1 MTTPSE
7 PWSTEDPIGSY
18 ASTWRRVMGDP
29 RGFFDTLSPASPLPP
44 ALVFALVSFAIGGVG
59 FMLFG
64 GGVKGFLGLIALGA
78 LRVIVG
84 SAIATW
90 IAQQVF
96 EGRGDY
102 EATFRVLAYSSAVV
116 VFVGLPV
123 VKYFAAIYGAYL
135 LILGLAKAHAFDTVR
150 SLLTVMLS
158 VAVGLVALYALNLGG
173 CMVEANPLLR

>member
-1 MTTPSE
+1 MTSPSE
-7 PWSTEDPIGSY
+7 WSPQDPIGSY
-18 ASTWRRVMGDP
+18 AATWQRVMADP
-29 RGFFDTLSPASPLPP
+29 RVFFEELSPGSPLPP
-44 ALVFALVSFAIGGVG
+44 ALVFALVSFAIGGIG

-64 GGVKGFLGLIALGA
+64 GGIKGFLGLIALGA

-84 SAIATW
+84 SAIAAW

-102 EATFRVLAYSSAVV
+102 ESTFRVLAYSSAVA

-135 LILGLAKAHAFDTVR
+135 LIIGLAKAQAFDTVR

-173 CMVEANPLLR
+173 CMVEVNPLLR